1 MKMSLEEAF
10 SMSTYA
16 HYLCTLLLLQQLC
29 RCQGRR
35 RKSDHL
41 HACARRRCRT
51 GGGCA
56 AGRDRAPGQA
66 GIVVMVAGVDLGA
79 HRTGGV
85 RHEVLGTA
93 GNGAH
98 DIRGS
103 DVAAHACIR
112 HDRASKVGILAA
124 CRRGTAKRGALTA
137 SEAETGRYLHE
148 PAPSRPC
155 RRSKES
161 SHRLEGHGASSC
173 SNDLHG
179 HREGARC
186 KEQALESG
194 VLDAKM
200 LSHVPAVQCET
211 RSCMHM
217 LAGEGVL
224 HWERLLPQTCAGA
237 SAAYGSTC

>member
-1 MKMSLEEAF
+1 M
-10 SMSTYA
+10 
-16 HYLCTLLLLQQLC
+16 
-29 RCQGRR
+29 G
-35 RKSDHL
+35 
-41 HACARRRCRT
+41 
-51 GGGCA
+51 
-56 AGRDRAPGQA
+56 
-66 GIVVMVAGVDLGA
+66 AGVDLST
-79 HRTGGV
+79 HRTSGV

-124 CRRGTAKRGALTA
+124 CRRGTAKRSALTA
-137 SEAETGRYLHE
+137 SEAETGRYLRE

-200 LSHVPAVQCET
+200 LAPHVSSAKQEVAASIRMHNATEAPAVAAAEMFPVLNPGAKMP
-211 RSCMHM
+211 S
-217 LAGEGVL
+217 LAGGYGPARRAVYSDA
-224 HWERLLPQTCAGA
+224 LLPNVTGRR
-237 SAAYGSTC
+237 GP